1 MLFGRLM
8 DSDIFRFALF
18 IGIQLNLSTLDADLL
33 AGGQYIYAWYV
44 NYIHDKLLTVP
55 KFS

>member
-1 MLFGRLM
+1 M